1 MENGV
6 KNVHGLDRLLSDF
19 FSQDDLGRLAADAGE
34 ILNCPL
40 LVIDDTFHVVA
51 HYTTPG
57 FSDTLFEK
65 AIQLGE
71 ITYEAGAIISR
82 SPVLSTG
89 QPDFIELA
97 DSTHRRRFA
106 PLVSAGVR
114 LGYLICIDVDQH
126 LQEID
131 AATYRTVETV
141 LSKQLFVQVGRQD
154 KPFETAEEILMH
166 LLDGGFSSASYF
178 RLQAS
183 STYLADFH
191 PTAFALIDLTA
202 FHTLYL
208 EKSQLK
214 DELTYRFYASHP
226 FLYKGDVF
234 LFLHQGYDTAA
245 FSSLANEFHL
255 KVVIS
260 DEIDSLYDL
269 PLLYRPVREALDLIT
284 GSNFHNGSVF
294 SVSQLSTLIML
305 TKLQSRHDLV
315 SSEIRFLSLY
325 DREKG
330 SQYCETLYYYLV
342 CGRSLKD
349 TCASLFTHRNTILY
363 RIHKMK
369 EDYGIPLDDPSAHL
383 KLLMG
388 VALVLLESK
397 GPDFFLAEATP

>member
-1 MENGV
+1 MENAV

-40 LVIDDTFHVVA
+40 LVVDDTFHVVA

-82 SPVLSTG
+82 SPALSTG

-154 KPFETAEEILMH
+154 
-166 LLDGGFSSASYF
+166 
-178 RLQAS
+178 
-183 STYLADFH
+183 
-191 PTAFALIDLTA
+191 
-202 FHTLYL
+202 
-208 EKSQLK
+208 
-214 DELTYRFYASHP
+214 
-226 FLYKGDVF
+226 
-234 LFLHQGYDTAA
+234 
-245 FSSLANEFHL
+245 
-255 KVVIS
+255 
-260 DEIDSLYDL
+260 
-269 PLLYRPVREALDLIT
+269 
-284 GSNFHNGSVF
+284 
-294 SVSQLSTLIML
+294 
-305 TKLQSRHDLV
+305 
-315 SSEIRFLSLY
+315 
-325 DREKG
+325 
-330 SQYCETLYYYLV
+330 
-342 CGRSLKD
+342 
-349 TCASLFTHRNTILY
+349 
-363 RIHKMK
+363 
-369 EDYGIPLDDPSAHL
+369 
-383 KLLMG
+383 
-388 VALVLLESK
+388 
-397 GPDFFLAEATP
+397 

>member
-82 SPVLSTG
+82 SPALSTG
-89 QPDFIELA
+89 QPDFIKLA

-166 LLDGGFSSASYF
+166 LLDGGFPSASYF

-208 EKSQLK
+208 EKSQWKDVTYLK
-214 DELTYRFYASHP
+214 EDMWITFELKKQPNRDRHAAINAKCLSSTSDDYNICRNYLGRYDKIYGTVNGKRFSESILSVVVERFFKKSEGRQLVLSDLYQKKSLDPREWELLLSNMTTEERDSFTFNTDVIEPSAVLRVT
-226 FLYKGDVF
+226 LYKY
-234 LFLHQGYDTAA
+234 LCP
-245 FSSLANEFHL
+245 
-255 KVVIS
+255 VVS
-260 DEIDSLYDL
+260 
-269 PLLYRPVREALDLIT
+269 
-284 GSNFHNGSVF
+284 
-294 SVSQLSTLIML
+294 
-305 TKLQSRHDLV
+305 
-315 SSEIRFLSLY
+315 
-325 DREKG
+325 
-330 SQYCETLYYYLV
+330 
-342 CGRSLKD
+342 
-349 TCASLFTHRNTILY
+349 
-363 RIHKMK
+363 
-369 EDYGIPLDDPSAHL
+369 
-383 KLLMG
+383 
-388 VALVLLESK
+388 
-397 GPDFFLAEATP
+397 